1 MAEKKKKAVKV
12 RQPSTGD
19 YLRTLGDMLVVN
31 PRNSPAATIGGA
43 AYDYATKSTPKTV
56 VRDIRSGVQG
66 AEDWLRKQNK
76 ALRAN
81 PVTAALQMLK
91 AGYIDPLAD
100 PYRVFQQA
108 ATERSRGNEAGGAKL
123 AAMVPLSVA
132 GVLPQVR
139 GAGNVA
145 AKAGVEAATKT
156 AKKATPSLKVTPKP
170 KQLALPAPPKQLAL
184 PAPGPGL
191 PPFAVKPRGGQFYPD
206 VDIQKEFQGD
216 SLTRN
221 INELQGNFSPEAAAR
236 FVSTISAND
245 PTVQTWLERTLAK
258 YYKTD
263 FGSPDDPLR
272 SLAERGLHYETGMTP
287 ERWQRL
293 AKDYIVKDDIGSFT
307 IPGQPNINPAEAAAL
322 LEAAPWL
329 AKQPVT
335 DKLYGIS
342 GGGLE
347 VSHLADELKNALNA
361 ETSGLPPEL
370 ALRPESLDRMSF
382 AAAAERVGRINQFRA
397 KEMERAGLS
406 NLDSP
411 AVQTFKEYADDNPMG
426 LRWTE
431 LKTPSEESG
440 LFKIVAAEDQGV
452 PFHYVEDTATGE
464 RTPIGGTREDALRQ
478 AQEMYGRDPLQ
489 QALKYEGDTMGHCVG
504 GYCPDVM
511 SGRSRIFSLRDA
523 KGEPHV
529 TIETRPGK
537 RPWRAS
543 DIPRDV
549 EAQLAAQAD
558 ILAKEMMQSGYM
570 TKEGASERAYNKLT
584 SEWLSK
590 QPTPADDIIQ
600 IKGKQ
605 NRAPKDDY
613 LPFVQ
618 DFVKSGQWSNVG
630 DFGNTGLV
638 KLPDGRY
645 ITQQQLEEVVANNN
659 LDTVYGQLAGGGFP
673 RQFPRDPSFMN
684 PEDWA
689 QFQQN
694 FEGFAVGGRVSADR
708 CFSRHPMSV
717 KQ

>member
-1 MAEKKKKAVKV
+1 MAEKKKNAPRVT
-12 RQPSTGD
+12 QPSTGD

-31 PRNSPAATIGGA
+31 PRNSPAATLGGA
-43 AYDYATKSTPKTV
+43 AYDYATRSTPQSV

-81 PVTAALQMLK
+81 PVTGALQLLK

-100 PYRVFQQA
+100 PFRVFQQA
-108 ATERSRGNEAGGAKL
+108 ATERSRGNEGGGKKL
-123 AAMVPLSVA
+123 AAMVPLAVA
-132 GVLPQVR
+132 GVVPQLR
-139 GAGNVA
+139 GTGRVA
-145 AKAGVEAATKT
+145 ANVGVDVATKT
-156 AKKATPSLKVTPKP
+156 AKKGATPSVKVTPKP

-236 FVSTISAND
+236 FVSTISADD

-307 IPGQPNINPAEAAAL
+307 IPGQPNINPAEASAL

-431 LKTPSEESG
+431 LTAPEGTVKPNQ
-440 LFKIVAAEDQGV
+440 AALAENSDDWLDPG
-452 PFHYVEDTATGE
+452 YV
-464 RTPIGGTREDALRQ
+464 ALR
-478 AQEMYGRDPLQ
+478 D
-489 QALKYEGDTMGHCVG
+489 ALKYEGDTMGHCVG

-511 SGRSRIFSLRDA
+511 EGRSRIFSLRDA

-529 TIETRPGK
+529 TIETAPIDEHDAFSIAADKDPLLADTWNEYYYSNNPKTGTFVEFLAGDRP
-537 RPWRAS
+537 
-543 DIPRDV
+543 DV
-549 EAQLAAQAD
+549 YEKYKHLVGGQEN
-558 ILAKEMMQSGYM
+558 IV
-570 TKEGASERAYNKLT
+570 
-584 SEWLSK
+584 
-590 QPTPADDIIQ
+590 Q

-618 DFVKSGQWSNVG
+618 DFVKSQQWGNVG

-645 ITQQQLEEVVANNN
+645 LSQQQLEEVVANNN